1 MPELNSVFNAAD
13 VTVEWDPTVMSYT
26 SADFS
31 TGLFGSG
38 TATPV
43 GSNQLN
49 IHVSSGSNVTVNP
62 LNDIVKLTFT
72 LLKPGHS
79 ALAVVHSDFTMSG
92 PQPAYMIPFQGEVKA
107 YLGDFANSTD
117 QTSGDGIV
125 DFNDLFPWSIS
136 YWSGTEGF
144 PGGMTNYKRKFD
156 VGPTQDAYVFS
167 LPVPDSKIDFEDL
180 LIFSIVYG
188 KSQSNTL
195 PKLPALSPDAVE
207 VSLGKPAIVGN
218 ETRIPVTV
226 GGGVTDI
233 RGMKIEVE
241 GAFGS
246 FVGAAKGGL
255 LNSYETPTMVM
266 ARADGR
272 KVFVDLA
279 VMGLDAPGI
288 NRSGDVV
295 WLRFTGRPMVR
306 LTVADARSSGNASL
320 NTMKKKGEGEA
331 VPTTYVLEQNYP
343 NPFNPTTTIEY
354 DIPSTGKVT
363 LEIYN
368 IIGERVRTLVNDVQD
383 AGVYQVVWD
392 GRDESRN
399 TVATGVYLYRV
410 HAGNFNSVK
419 KMLLMK

>member
-1 MPELNSVFNAAD
+1 
-13 VTVEWDPTVMSYT
+13 
-26 SADFS
+26 
-31 TGLFGSG
+31 
-38 TATPV
+38 
-43 GSNQLN
+43 
-49 IHVSSGSNVTVNP
+49 
-62 LNDIVKLTFT
+62 
-72 LLKPGHS
+72 
-79 ALAVVHSDFTMSG
+79 
-92 PQPAYMIPFQGEVKA
+92 
-107 YLGDFANSTD
+107 
-117 QTSGDGIV
+117 
-125 DFNDLFPWSIS
+125 
-136 YWSGTEGF
+136 
-144 PGGMTNYKRKFD
+144 MTNYKRKFD
-156 VGPTQDAYVFS
+156 IGPTQDAYVFS

-180 LIFSIVYG
+180 LIFSITYG
-188 KSQSNTL
+188 KSQSNVL
-195 PKLPALSPDAVE
+195 PKLPALSPDPIE
-207 VSLGKPAIVGN
+207 FSLGKPAIVGN
-218 ETRIPVTV
+218 ETRIPIAV

-241 GAFGS
+241 GAFGA
-246 FVGAAKGGL
+246 FVGAAKGDL
-255 LNSYETPTMVM
+255 LNSYESPTMVM
-266 ARADGR
+266 ARAEGR

-306 LTVADARSSGNASL
+306 LTVADARSSSNASL

-354 DIPSTGKVT
+354 EIPSTGKVT

-410 HAGNFNSVK
+410 HAGNFSSVK